1 MAGVAGEAQGSEL
14 FALCFALAALEPLL
28 AGKELG
34 QNGPGR
40 RRSSE
45 RPWQPRIY
53 LDEFHQGVLDS
64 GAARSTSSTH
74 VRPNDAGSV
83 RGAGGAGRCGGA
95 RDKKR
100 GRSRSRAGGRR
111 AHVTHPGAWAPNE
124 LHTVERDARHHL
136 RDDGGESPSP
146 VGDPGHLTTSS
157 MGRPSSPFS
166 PCSSSSPYPHRP
178 SLHQALSSSPE

>member
-1 MAGVAGEAQGSEL
+1 MGEKSINSYIMRVPLRKKYLKKMWYSKAQTVTAGDLAAREGLRKGLEERVAGVAGEAQGSEL

-28 AGKELG
+28 AGKELD

-100 GRSRSRAGGRR
+100 GRSRSRAGGRSFQVKHFFNSSTIL
-111 AHVTHPGAWAPNE
+111 A
-124 LHTVERDARHHL
+124 
-136 RDDGGESPSP
+136 SPQ
-146 VGDPGHLTTSS
+146 VHNV
-157 MGRPSSPFS
+157 RPS
-166 PCSSSSPYPHRP
+166 
-178 SLHQALSSSPE
+178 